1 MEENKNKNNFISLGL
16 QSIGHDPADPAWRW
30 RLYQV
35 KECSSD
41 RDNHGAPLLSQGSTA
56 RPEVFTR
63 LAAVPE
69 LLCLPYWPHSLT
81 LWVSLSLYVSF
92 VGIVTTSHHHQPQP
106 AHSIQDTISDGN
118 LSPGEG
124 EEERTNLVKLRHHNN
139 YISDI
144 HYFFFI
150 FQPRTAALGK

>member
-1 MEENKNKNNFISLGL
+1 MAVEIIPSEGMQLRQR
-16 QSIGHDPADPAWRW
+16 QSRGSFTFPGHWALNSRPALPSP
-30 RLYQV
+30 V
-35 KECSSD
+35 
-41 RDNHGAPLLSQGSTA
+41 
-56 RPEVFTR
+56 
-63 LAAVPE
+63 
-69 LLCLPYWPHSLT
+69 CLPYWPHSLT